1 MYVDRGEL
9 IKRNNN
15 ANGSEQKM
23 VILWLE
29 EIFVE
34 KTEQKSGQN
43 LMVKSCKI
51 EKNLE
56 TMISKHIL
64 LTV

>member
-1 MYVDRGEL
+1 
-9 IKRNNN
+9 
-15 ANGSEQKM
+15 M

-51 EKNLE
+51 GKNLE